1 MKKYLI
7 AASLFL
13 ADNEIIS
20 LVALIAIVLMFL
32 LSLVDTAEKEGKI

>member
-13 ADNEIIS
+13 ANSEILS
-20 LVALIAIVLMFL
+20 LVALIATVAMLIVSL
-32 LSLVDTAEKEGKI
+32 LKAAEREGKI